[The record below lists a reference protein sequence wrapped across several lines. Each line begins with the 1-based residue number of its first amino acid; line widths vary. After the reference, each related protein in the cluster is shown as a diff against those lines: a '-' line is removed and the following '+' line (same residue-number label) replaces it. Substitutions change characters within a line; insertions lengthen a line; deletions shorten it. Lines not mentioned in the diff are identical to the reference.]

1 VEPEQCIL
9 IADDSEADV
18 MSLRRAFKQL
28 GFIGLIK
35 AVENGADAIAYL
47 RGDGKFA
54 DRVAFPF
61 PDLLLLD
68 LKMPATNGFEVLQW
82 LRSQRDEIGM
92 LRTVVLTTS
101 DEIKDV
107 NAAYAIGANSFLTK
121 PLGFTEFKDC
131 IEVVMKYWLN
141 VSRAPQI
148 TVVPQAENVVPTQ
161 AVQARGKSR
170 RAAGG
175 LRGQSSVGGSPTA
188 QSSASVR
195 RGRSKAAGSAGLTK

>member
-35 AVENGADAIAYL
+35 AVENGEEAIAYL
-47 RGDGKFA
+47 NGAGKFA
-54 DRVAFPF
+54 DRVAYPF

-68 LKMPATNGFEVLQW
+68 LKMPRTNGFEVLQW
-82 LRSQRDEIGM
+82 LRGQKDEIGM

-121 PLGFTEFKDC
+121 PLGFSEFKDC

-141 VSRAPQI
+141 VSRAPKI
-148 TVVPQAENVVPTQ
+148 IVTPQVENVVP
-161 AVQARGKSR
+161 ARPVQPKGKSR
-170 RAAGG
+170 RTADG
-175 LRGQSSVGGSPTA
+175 LRNQSSLGSSPTA
-188 QSSASVR
+188 RNSPRAR
-195 RGRSKAAGSAGLTK
+195 RSRSKATA